1 VTVEETVRTRR
12 IAVNT
17 AIYEHGTSG
26 SATAARAVVDALHAL
41 PAVDVVDVRPAGSRG
56 RSSVRN
62 AVRDARWDL
71 WQASRSVP
79 ELDLLVS
86 PCNIGLRGAARR
98 HLLVVHDVMPL
109 DRPDLF
115 DRRFVVYWRLL
126 VPRSVRSADAVLTP
140 SEHAAAVLRRMAPR
154 TDVRVVAWPH
164 TGGSARRAVFPPAA
178 PTVLMVGAVEPVKNQ
193 VSGLRAVAAVRATTG
208 ADVRV
213 RVVGPVGRAEEAL
226 REVRRELDPGELWS
240 SREVDVPPD
249 VLADAYASAWLLL
262 QPSYDE
268 GFGLPLVE
276 AARHGL
282 PVVHSGRGA
291 MRDVLADIDAG
302 GPDAPDLAAAMAP
315 LLEPVRWES
324 AAASAL
330 AASARFEPAEFH
342 RTVAGTVTDLLAA
355 RSTR

>member
-1 VTVEETVRTRR
+1 VTVDETVRTRR

-41 PAVDVVDVRPAGSRG
+41 PGVDVVDVGPAGSRS

-98 HLLVVHDVMPL
+98 HLLIVHDVMPL

-115 DRRFVVYWRLL
+115 DRRFVAYWRLL
-126 VPRSVRSADAVLTP
+126 VPRSVRSADRVLTP
-140 SEHAAAVLRRMAPR
+140 SGHAATALRRMAPQAE
-154 TDVRVVAWPH
+154 VRVVAWPH
-164 TGGSARRAVFPPAA
+164 AGGPARRTVFPAAA
-178 PTVLMVGAVEPVKNQ
+178 PTVLMVGAVEPVKNH
-193 VSGLRAVAAVRATTG
+193 VGGLRAVAQLRASTG

-213 RVVGPVGRAEEAL
+213 RVVGPVGRAEDEL
-226 REVRRELDPGELWS
+226 RAARRDLDPGALWS
-240 SREVDVPPD
+240 SREIDVPLE
-249 VLADAYASAWLLL
+249 VLDDAYASAWLLL

-268 GFGLPLVE
+268 GYGLPLVE

-291 MRDVLADIDAG
+291 MPDVLVEVDAG
-302 GPDAPDLAAAMAP
+302 GPGEPALAAAMAA
-315 LLEPVRWES
+315 LLERARWDQV
-324 AAASAL
+324 ASSTL
-330 AASARFEPAEFH
+330 AASTRFEPAEFQK
-342 RTVAGTVTDLLAA
+342 TIAASVSDLLAA
-355 RSTR
+355 P

>member
-1 VTVEETVRTRR
+1 VTVDETVRTRR

-41 PAVDVVDVRPAGSRG
+41 PGADVVDVRPAGSRG

-62 AVRDARWDL
+62 AMRDARWDL

-86 PCNIGLRGAARR
+86 PCNIGLRGAAHR

-109 DRPDLF
+109 DRPDHF
-115 DRRFVVYWRLL
+115 DRRFVAYWRLL
-126 VPRSVRSADAVLTP
+126 VPRSVRSADLVLTP
-140 SEHAAAVLRRMAPR
+140 SEHAAAVLRRMAAGA
-154 TDVRVVAWPH
+154 DVRVVPWPH
-164 TGGSARRAVFPPAA
+164 AGGPARRAAFPAAA
-178 PTVLMVGAVEPVKNQ
+178 PTVLMVGAVEPVKNH
-193 VSGLRAVAAVRATTG
+193 VGGLRAVAAVRASTG

-213 RVVGPVGRAEEAL
+213 RVVGPAGRAEGEL
-226 REVRRELDPGELWS
+226 RAARRELDPGELWS
-240 SREVDVPPD
+240 SREVDVPRD
-249 VLADAYASAWLLL
+249 VLDDAYASAWLLL

-291 MRDVLADIDAG
+291 MPDVLADVDAG
-302 GPDAPDLAAAMAP
+302 GPEPAELAAAIAP
-315 LLEPVRWES
+315 LLDPARW
-324 AAASAL
+324 AAAAAQAL
-330 AASARFEPAEFH
+330 AASARYDPAEFR
-342 RTVAGTVTDLLAA
+342 RTVAGAVTDLLAT
-355 RSTR
+355 S